1 MIRVPAFLVLGF
13 WLVLQFFSIPGSI
26 NMDGGTAYFAHI
38 GGFLAG
44 MILIPFFK
52 NKDVK
57 LFHEQNTSSWQVFN
71 RGAKEFSF
79 QKNDSTVIDFIK
91 KSEEEMKRRKH

>member
-1 MIRVPAFLVLGF
+1 
-13 WLVLQFFSIPGSI
+13 
-26 NMDGGTAYFAHI
+26 
-38 GGFLAG
+38 

>member
-1 MIRVPAFLVLGF
+1 
-13 WLVLQFFSIPGSI
+13 
-26 NMDGGTAYFAHI
+26 
-38 GGFLAG
+38 

-71 RGAKEFSF
+71 RDAKEFSF
-79 QKNDSTVIDFIK
+79 QKNDSVVLDFIK
-91 KSEEEMKRRKH
+91 KSEEEMKRIKH